1 MRIVAARVTLDTN
14 VYISAFQFG
23 GMRLLHMA
31 VNGDIEIAVSQ
42 AIIEEV
48 IRVLRDKF
56 RWDGYRLQDAKQ
68 QILTF
73 ARLVT
78 PAQTLDVVK
87 DKSPIIASS
96 NAPRRPD
103 RSSSS
108 PPIRICCGWEATLA
122 PRSCGRRIFCKVR
135 TNNRG
140 SRVSW
145 RWATGNRTDK
155 CVGPLL
161 LTT

>member
-1 MRIVAARVTLDTN
+1 VAARVTLDTN

-87 DKSPIIASS
+87 DDEPDNRILECAAEAGSEFIISADQDLLRLGSYAGASIMR
-96 NAPRRPD
+96 AADFLQGEDEQP
-103 RSSSS
+103 
-108 PPIRICCGWEATLA
+108 GQ
-122 PRSCGRRIFCKVR
+122 
-135 TNNRG
+135 
-140 SRVSW
+140 
-145 RWATGNRTDK
+145 
-155 CVGPLL
+155 
-161 LTT
+161 

>member
-1 MRIVAARVTLDTN
+1 VAARVTLDTN
-14 VYISAFQFG
+14 VYVSAFQFG

-56 RWDGYRLQDAKQ
+56 GWDGYRLQDAKQ

-87 DKSPIIASS
+87 DDEPDNRILECAAEAGSEFIISADKDLLRLGSYAGASIM
-96 NAPRRPD
+96 R
-103 RSSSS
+103 
-108 PPIRICCGWEATLA
+108 ATDFLQSQEEQ
-122 PRSCGRRIFCKVR
+122 PEQ
-135 TNNRG
+135 
-140 SRVSW
+140 
-145 RWATGNRTDK
+145 
-155 CVGPLL
+155 
-161 LTT
+161 